1 MNIHDRVEPNSYSWS
16 QTSKFKLRGSA
27 PHHHEGNGSPD
38 LFTNYINMRGPRGYR
53 DGIYNDVR
61 VSVHHNYCCWILLQN
76 TDHEL
81 VALGLQ
87 HLYLNQ
93 LSNVEPIDHGQ
104 PLLKSLAAGNRETQQ
119 AHSWWLIRPRVSTLG
134 P

>member
-1 MNIHDRVEPNSYSWS
+1 M
-16 QTSKFKLRGSA
+16 
-27 PHHHEGNGSPD
+27 
-38 LFTNYINMRGPRGYR
+38 RGYR
-53 DGIYNDVR
+53 DGIYND

-76 TDHEL
+76 MDHQL

-104 PLLKSLAAGNRETQQ
+104 PLLKSLAPGREPGNPTT
-119 AHSWWLIRPRVSTLG
+119 P
-134 P
+134 